1 MKNISRRVFI
11 KGLAVAGVAAAAST
25 VLAGCNTNMIPGV
38 DDDQDNE
45 VTEPAASNKYTFTN
59 VDGKTLVISAPSAVT
74 TAVGAGNDQVK
85 LFVPVTIENNLGVS
99 VTFADSTAAS
109 AATELYR
116 VVLSASGYDDEGNSL
131 SSTALAFETA
141 SDDYSKPNLLVA
153 AYSTIGTKDN
163 SVSRI
168 LMLDAMDE
176 NWAKVTITAKVYKPN
191 KDNQSSGNKYYY
203 NSVETDKYEFTYT
216 R

>member
-45 VTEPAASNKYTFTN
+45 VTEPDASNKYTFK
-59 VDGKTLVISAPSAVT
+59 DGDKTLVISAPSAVT
-74 TAVGAGNDQVK
+74 TAVGADPDEVK

-99 VTFADSTAAS
+99 VKFDDS
-109 AATELYR
+109 AATSANSELFH
-116 VVLSASGYDDEGNSL
+116 VVLTASGYDDKGNSL
-131 SSTALAFETA
+131 SSTALAFDKAT
-141 SDDYSKPNLLVA
+141 DTYSKPNLFA
-153 AYSTIGTKDN
+153 ATNGTIGTKDN

-191 KDNQSSGNKYYY
+191 KDNQPSGNKYYY

>member
-38 DDDQDNE
+38 GDDQDNE
-45 VTEPAASNKYTFTN
+45 VTEPAATNKYTFK
-59 VDGKTLVISAPSAVT
+59 DGDKTLAISAPSAVT
-74 TAVGAGNDQVK
+74 TAVGAADNQVK

-99 VTFADSTAAS
+99 VTFADATAASTAA
-109 AATELYR
+109 EVYR
-116 VVLSASGYDDEGNSL
+116 VVLTASGYDDEGNSL
-131 SSTALAFETA
+131 SSTALAFNTTA
-141 SDDYSKPNLLVA
+141 NSYSKTNLLA
-153 AYSTIGTKDN
+153 ATGKTIGTQDN

-176 NWAKVTITAKVYKPN
+176 NWAKVTITAKFYKPV
-191 KDNQSSGNKYYY
+191 KDNKASGNVYYY
-203 NSVETDKYEFTYT
+203 NSVETDKHEFTYT